1 MSAPDPSSKP
11 DWHMDQRLALHN
23 VQAPRSSRLLA
34 RLLVVLLIVTA
45 VALTLT
51 PWQQNIPGSGRVI
64 AFSPEERLQQIEA
77 VIEGRIV
84 KWHVVEG
91 SVVKRGD
98 PIVELTD
105 NDPSILVRLDEER
118 DQNVRTIEQGE
129 SRAGSLDNRV
139 ASLIETLTS
148 SVEAA
153 ALREQMGRERVTA
166 AEQGLTAARAAKVTA
181 DLNIERQRALMAKG
195 LTSTRGVELADLEA
209 ATRTAEVDRS
219 IATLNAARSEAASLR
234 AELQRTRADADA
246 RVEEARAAR
255 AAANSDVAKSRGEL
269 AKLDVRVARQRTQQ
283 VTAPTDGTVLRVLAR
298 QSGELLK
305 AGSPLAVIVPASNKD
320 VVELW
325 VDGNDMPMLA
335 LGNTARLQFE
345 GWPALQ
351 FSGWP
356 SIAVG
361 TPPGRPGAS
370 FAKACGPTAGCCSRW
385 CRSATSCGASSMAS
399 LPSCRSTNRP
409 PRVFP
414 RPATTRR
421 PMTATLPTRANRS
434 DQAVAPGRGHCH
446 GGAVRR
452 DGRGP
457 RADRGVLQRAA
468 HDHRTARVSGA
479 RAAAARAC
487 PPGRGDRPGRSPGGP
502 RRI

>member
-11 DWHMDQRLALHN
+11 GWYMDQRLALHN
-23 VQAPRSSRLLA
+23 VQAPRSSRMLA
-34 RLLVVLLIVTA
+34 RLLVVLLAVTA
-45 VALTLT
+45 VALILT

-105 NDPSILVRLDEER
+105 NDPSILLRLGEER
-118 DQNVRTIEQGE
+118 DQNVRSIEQGE
-129 SRAGSLDNRV
+129 SRAGSLDSRIG
-139 ASLIETLTS
+139 SLVETLTS

-153 ALREQMGRERVTA
+153 QLREQMGRDRVTA
-166 AEQGLTAARAAKVTA
+166 AEQSLTAARAAKVTA

-195 LTSTRGVELADLEA
+195 LTSTRGVELAELEA
-209 ATRTAEVDRS
+209 ATRTAEVDRA

-255 AAANSDVAKSRGEL
+255 ASANSDVAKSRGEL

-283 VTAPTDGTVLRVLAR
+283 VTAPIDGTVLRVLAR

-305 AGSPLAVIVPASNKD
+305 AGSPLAVIVPSSTRD

-335 LGNTARLQFE
+335 VGNNARLQFE

-361 TPPGRPGAS
+361 TFGGRILLID
-370 FAKACGPTAGCCSRW
+370 PTDNGKGKFRVLVEPDPRDTPWPSR
-385 CRSATSCGASSMAS
+385 RFLRQG
-399 LPSCRSTNRP
+399 
-409 PRVFP
+409 V
-414 RPATTRR
+414 
-421 PMTATLPTRANRS
+421 RAN
-434 DQAVAPGRGHCH
+434 G
-446 GGAVRR
+446 
-452 DGRGP
+452 
-457 RADRGVLQRAA
+457 GVLLNIVPIGYELWRQFNGFPPVISLDEPAA
-468 HDHRTARVSGA
+468 TGFDPAGKDPKADDSDSSSK
-479 RAAAARAC
+479 
-487 PPGRGDRPGRSPGGP
+487 GDEK
-502 RRI
+502 